1 MSDLAHPTT
10 ATDAPWPPRRAGWYA
25 VGVLLLA
32 YTVAY
37 VDRSILTIIV
47 EPIQR
52 DLHINDTQVGL
63 LHGFAFVIFYVSL
76 GVPLGILADRANR
89 KWLIVGSI
97 TVWSLMT
104 SACGLASAFPQLFL
118 ARIGVGVGE
127 AGLSPGSYSLISDYF
142 APKTRTAALGVYTIG
157 IYLGS
162 GFAILAGGVI
172 LSLIGSRPSVVVPLL
187 GAVRSWQVVFFII
200 GLPGLLVALLAL
212 TVREPPRRLDV
223 DEVAKIGVAR
233 QWAGVTA
240 RLKRHWLAYLAHAVG
255 FAFLGVT
262 YNVALLWARPFL
274 TRRFGVEVSHAAYIV
289 GGVMLVCATAGIV
302 SGSLIADR
310 WQARGRQDATVRI
323 AIVSAVAVLPF
334 IAAFG
339 FLPSVVATAAD
350 LALALYFGAFA
361 FGAAPSALAL
371 MTPNR
376 MRATTSALYLLL
388 VNLVGLTCGPTL
400 VGVLTD
406 YVFHDPKAVGVSI
419 SIVGSG
425 SALIALAALLTLRKP
440 FARAVDDRPGSET
453 IRDEPL
459 RA

>member
-10 ATDAPWPPRRAGWYA
+10 ATESPWPSRRAGWYA

-76 GVPLGILADRANR
+76 GVPLGLLADRANR

-97 TVWSLMT
+97 TVWSVMT

-142 APKTRTAALGVYTIG
+142 APKRRTAALGVYTIG

-172 LSLIGSRPSVVVPLL
+172 LSLIGTRPSVDVPIV
-187 GAVRSWQVVFFII
+187 GAVRAWQVVFFII

-212 TVREPPRRLDV
+212 TVREPRRRLDA
-223 DEVAKIGVAR
+223 DEGVKLDTAA

-240 RLKRHWLAYLAHAVG
+240 RLRRHWKAYLAHAVG

-262 YNVALLWARPFL
+262 YNVALLWARPCL
-274 TRRFGVEVSHAAYIV
+274 TRRFGVEASHAAYIV

-323 AIVSAVAVLPF
+323 AIVSACAVLPF

-339 FLPSVVATAAD
+339 FLPTVTATAAD
-350 LALALYFGAFA
+350 LAFALYFGAFA

-376 MRATTSALYLLL
+376 MRATTSAIYLLL

-406 YVFHDPKAVGVSI
+406 YVFHDPKAVGASI
-419 SIVGSG
+419 SIVGTG
-425 SALIALAALLTLRKP
+425 STLIALAALVALRAP
-440 FARAVDDRPGSET
+440 FTRAVADRHGGDAN
-453 IRDEPL
+453 RDTAR

>member
-1 MSDLAHPTT
+1 MSVPATPSPTET
-10 ATDAPWPPRRAGWYA
+10 AWPRARAGWYA

-32 YTVAY
+32 YSVAY

-52 DLHINDTQVGL
+52 DLHINDTEVGL
-63 LHGFAFVIFYVSL
+63 LHGFAFVIFYISL

-142 APKTRTAALGVYTIG
+142 APQKRTAALGVYTIG

-162 GFAILAGGVI
+162 GFAILAGGLI
-172 LSLIGSRPSVVVPLL
+172 LSLIGSRPSVAVPLL
-187 GAVRSWQVVFFII
+187 GTVRSWQVVFFII

-212 TVREPPRRLDV
+212 TIQEPRRRLDGHELV
-223 DEVAKIGVAR
+223 KIGAAR
-233 QWAGVTA
+233 QWATVVA
-240 RLKRHWLAYLAHAVG
+240 RLRLHWNAYLPHAIG

-262 YNVALLWARPFL
+262 YNVALLWARPYL
-274 TRRFGVEVSHAAYIV
+274 TRRFDMEASHAAYVV
-289 GGVMLVCATAGIV
+289 GGVMLVCATLGIV
-302 SGSLIADR
+302 SGSLLADR
-310 WQARGRQDATVRI
+310 WQAQGRRDATVHI
-323 AIVSAVAVLPF
+323 AILSALATFPF

-339 FLPSVVATAAD
+339 FLPSVTATAID
-350 LALALYFGAFA
+350 LAFALYFGAFA
-361 FGAAPSALAL
+361 FGAAPSSLAL

-376 MRATTSALYLLL
+376 MRATISALYLLL

-400 VGVLTD
+400 VGAMTD
-406 YVFHDPKAVGVSI
+406 YVFHDPKAVGASI
-419 SIVGSG
+419 SIVGG
-425 SALIALAALLTLRKP
+425 GATLVALAALIALRGP
-440 FARAVDDRPGSET
+440 FAGAVADRGDAPTADS
-453 IRDEPL
+453 EPL